1 MNIQMNLRRTI
12 ARAHGT
18 CAIAAIILLAISS
31 NARHASAKT
40 PTALPDNSTNF
51 VVEFNDCVESI
62 GVTLV
67 PTERVRLYVP
77 AQFILAGEGQP
88 VTPLVVRTSHCSG
101 IGVDGYRPRPGEIV
115 QIGAV
120 IVPPDGTGDI
130 NNYTLWYYTSD
141 EKLATK
147 LRKAGVSAQHVP
159 TIDYN
164 LDLDDNSLMVRVPR
178 PGAPRF
184 VLSGT
189 LQPSPNPAGSFL
201 ANWWQQVEAGGVKMS
216 TNVPVINIGGADL
229 TLTTDPNSPLGQLI
243 GGSVTGF
250 PILQQFNTFATARLE
265 VQ

>member
-1 MNIQMNLRRTI
+1 MNIQMNLLRTI
-12 ARAHGT
+12 ARALGT
-18 CAIAAIILLAISS
+18 CSIAAIILVTINS
-31 NARHASAKT
+31 NARRASAKT
-40 PTALPDNSTNF
+40 ASALPVNSTNF
-51 VVEFNDCVESI
+51 AVEFNDCVESI

-67 PTERVRLYVP
+67 PTESVRLYVP
-77 AQFILAGEGQP
+77 EQFILAGEGQP
-88 VTPLVVRTSHCSG
+88 VTPLVVRTARCSG
-101 IGVDGYRPRPGEIV
+101 IGVDGYKPRPGEIV
-115 QIGAV
+115 QIGVV

-147 LRKAGVSAQHVP
+147 LRNAGVNAQHVP
-159 TIDYN
+159 TIDYH
-164 LDLDDNSLMVRVPR
+164 LDLDDSSLLVRVPR

-189 LQPSPNPAGSFL
+189 VQPSPNPAGSFL
-201 ANWWQQVEAGGVKMS
+201 ANWWQQVETGRVKMS
-216 TNVPVINIGGADL
+216 TNVPVINLGGADL

-250 PILQQFNTFATARLE
+250 PLLQQFNTFAAARME

>member
-1 MNIQMNLRRTI
+1 MNLLRTI
-12 ARAHGT
+12 AHALGA
-18 CAIAAIILLAISS
+18 CSIAAIILVATSS

-40 PTALPDNSTNF
+40 APALPDNSINF
-51 VVEFNDCVESI
+51 AVEFQDCVESI

-88 VTPLVVRTSHCSG
+88 VTPLVVRTTRCNG
-101 IGVDGYRPRPGEIV
+101 IGVDGGKPAQGEIV

-120 IVPPDGTGDI
+120 LVPPDGTGDI

-147 LRKAGVSAQHVP
+147 LRRVGVSAQHVP
-159 TIDYN
+159 TIDYD
-164 LDLDDNSLMVRVPR
+164 LDLDGNSLLVCVPK

-184 VLSGT
+184 ILSGT
-189 LQPSPNPAGSFL
+189 VQPSPNPAGSFL
-201 ANWWQQVEAGGVKMS
+201 ANWWQQVEAGNVKMS

-229 TLTTDPNSPLGQLI
+229 TLTTAPNSPLGQLI

-250 PILQQFNTFATARLE
+250 PILQQFNTFAAARME
-265 VQ
+265 VE